1 MCPCLKLGLAAAKR
15 HYSSLDPGPARSAS
29 VASDDIS
36 RYCVQMLRM
45 FLNATGN
52 AADERRADAVQAV

>member
-1 MCPCLKLGLAAAKR
+1 LSAEKR
-15 HYSSLDPGPARSAS
+15 HYLPVDPGPVGQRSGAS
-29 VASDDIS
+29 EDIS